1 MAMKWFPAMLSGNQQ
16 NYANACWTMSKLIL
30 DMFDE
35 TSDVY
40 PLVTEEDRAD
50 TKPMMPWTLIL
61 AGEGLMTAPGFSWEA
76 FGINGQ
82 KLIDHQTAFNYEVH
96 WSVAVGLYSCVTPAI
111 MGSAPW
117 LLTMQYGRVQDSIRL
132 LDVNSLQTELV
143 VADRAKAGYVQSFM
157 WSASCL
163 AEVYTVHGLSHHVQK
178 QYTLLGITFDSAKE
192 RISEVTKPDG
202 AFTAWD
208 RVGTEGMVSLKRC
221 VWQIKSLCVLNMD
234 VPEAKATAWLQ
245 SLPDNDTFIAISVT
259 MGTFCFGAQYNG
271 VYHTCWI
278 ALACEKVG
286 LYEDAIRFA
295 DLQLEPD
302 MAKAGSPMVKWPQV
316 IALAC
321 KGRALVKLGRREG
334 ALAAFQA
341 AITTSKESYNM
352 MQALA
357 YRELANYDGG
367 EEAAVQAG
375 KGLEIKLAEFDGR
388 CTRAEFDGLK
398 IAP

>member
-132 LDVNSLQTELV
+132 LDDNPLQTELV
-143 VADRAKAGYVQSFM
+143 VADLAKAGYVQLFM

-178 QYTLLGITFDSAKE
+178 QYALFGITFDSAKE
-192 RISEVTKPDG
+192 RISEMTKPDG

-208 RVGTEGMVSLKRC
+208 RVGTERMASLKRC

-234 VPEAKATAWLQ
+234 VPEANATA
-245 SLPDNDTFIAISVT
+245 
-259 MGTFCFGAQYNG
+259 
-271 VYHTCWI
+271 
-278 ALACEKVG
+278 
-286 LYEDAIRFA
+286 
-295 DLQLEPD
+295 
-302 MAKAGSPMVKWPQV
+302 
-316 IALAC
+316 
-321 KGRALVKLGRREG
+321 
-334 ALAAFQA
+334 
-341 AITTSKESYNM
+341 
-352 MQALA
+352 
-357 YRELANYDGG
+357 
-367 EEAAVQAG
+367 
-375 KGLEIKLAEFDGR
+375 
-388 CTRAEFDGLK
+388 
-398 IAP
+398 